1 MEVLGSLPAF
11 LEGPLHHLPSFQRAL
26 VGFQVGLPKSWR
38 ERDLKAG
45 LAEIYRGMSS
55 GDHELQKNMEPPER
69 QGREGG
75 ERPLRS

>member
-1 MEVLGSLPAF
+1 MEVLRGLPAF
-11 LEGPLHHLPSFQRAL
+11 LEGPLHHLTSLQRAL
-26 VGFQVGLPKSWR
+26 VGLRVGLPKSWR

-55 GDHELQKNMEPPER
+55 GDHELQENMEPPER

-75 ERPLRS
+75 EHPLRP